1 MLELSNASLDLVLE
15 RSNTSLELV
24 SERSRSNTSVKALLA
39 QPQRIGCE
47 TCDAIGALRA
57 SFRIYAACERS
68 VDRYLVRGWC
78 MASGEAISVE
88 FWTVLESRRLYVLA
102 LQSAAVGRCFEPER
116 GWTLNAVDRDCHG
129 GLEQLAV
136 IHISARLTLHVQSL
150 SLCAKRRPPSW
161 QRLAERSLCFRPAPG
176 PAPRGPGGNRASM
189 LRMPSHK
196 PLCVRMH
203 GRHSRQEIA
212 FSCRVCHTSVPF
224 ALSIQ
229 DRVRYA
235 KGRCI
240 VLTLF

>member
-1 MLELSNASLDLVLE
+1 MVLERSNTSLDFVLE

-24 SERSRSNTSVKALLA
+24 SERSRSNTTVKALLA

-47 TCDAIGALRA
+47 ACDAIGALRA

-116 GWTLNAVDRDCHG
+116 GWTLNAVDRDCHD

-136 IHISARLTLHVQSL
+136 IHISARLTLRVQSL
-150 SLCAKRRPPSW
+150 TLCEKRRPPSW
-161 QRLAERSLCFRPAPG
+161 QRLAERSL
-176 PAPRGPGGNRASM
+176 
-189 LRMPSHK
+189 
-196 PLCVRMH
+196 
-203 GRHSRQEIA
+203 
-212 FSCRVCHTSVPF
+212 
-224 ALSIQ
+224 
-229 DRVRYA
+229 
-235 KGRCI
+235 
-240 VLTLF
+240 